1 MGESQKVIG
10 TWINIAAVLV
20 GSSMGMLLGGR
31 LSDRFRETVMRG
43 LGLLTLVIGIQMALK
58 TNHIL
63 ILMGSI
69 LAGGI
74 LGEWACLQQ
83 GLDRIGKALQSRFGR
98 LDTNRF
104 SEGFVTGSLI
114 FCVGPM
120 TVLGALQDG
129 LTGNFELLAIKS
141 TLDGFAS
148 LALAT
153 VFGVGVLFSIAT
165 ILVIQGSISAGAQL
179 LEGVLTPV
187 MIDEMTA
194 AGGLMII
201 GIAFALLDLLH
212 LRTANYLPALLL
224 APLLLVLSNHLHF

>member
-1 MGESQKVIG
+1 MIG

-58 TNHIL
+58 TS
-63 ILMGSI
+63 LMGSI

-104 SEGFVTGSLI
+104 SEGFVTASLI

-153 VFGVGVLFSIAT
+153 LFGVGVLFSIAT

-224 APLLLVLSNHLHF
+224 APLLLVLSTHLHF